1 MKTNVNLLSG
11 YDNAALL
18 QYGDL
23 EPNVRNTH
31 VFDEIA
37 DKTLS
42 GVLKACFYK
51 DGKLIQTYSEDE
63 NHVGVI
69 AATRLGKTTSYVIP
83 TILSFARQKVK
94 RSLIISDP
102 KGEVYKY
109 TAEEL
114 KKQGYEIKLLN
125 FRNYRKSECW
135 NMLTP
140 IYRKY
145 MAVMKIEDEVKV
157 VNKNGALYNS
167 FRGKV

>member
-1 MKTNVNLLSG
+1 M
-11 YDNAALL
+11 
-18 QYGDL
+18 
-23 EPNVRNTH
+23 
-31 VFDEIA
+31 
-37 DKTLS
+37 
-42 GVLKACFYK
+42 
-51 DGKLIQTYSEDE
+51 YSSDE

-83 TILSFARQKVK
+83 TILSFARQKIK

-140 IYRKY
+140 Y
-145 MAVMKIEDEVKV
+145 
-157 VNKNGALYNS
+157 L
-167 FRGKV
+167 